1 MYLELKAAHVSCV
14 VLSLALFLVRG
25 LALLRDRR
33 KTGRLWRILPQVV
46 DSLLLACGIG
56 LVLLLGLDPL
66 RTPWLAVKLLCVL
79 AYIVLGVLAFRMP
92 APWRTWCFAAAVAL
106 FGFIASVALTHDPRG
121 IFSLLG

>member
-1 MYLELKAAHVSCV
+1 MYLDLKAAHVSFV
-14 VLSLALFLVRG
+14 ILSLSLFLVRG
-25 LALLRDRR
+25 LAMLQGRR
-33 KTGRLWRILPQVV
+33 MSSRLWRILPPAV

-66 RTPWLAVKLLCVL
+66 RTPWLGVKLLGVV
-79 AYIVLGVLAFRMP
+79 AYIALGIAAFRVP
-92 APWRTWCFAAAVAL
+92 PPWRVWLFASAVCL